1 MSRPLLFLLGAVTF
15 EVLWAIML
23 KLAGG
28 FARPWASVV
37 MVIAYVLSLVC
48 LNVACKELDLSLAYA
63 IWTGSGAA
71 LVALICVVA
80 FGEPLSLER
89 GLGIVLVI
97 AGVVVLLGFEP
108 APAARELTR

>member
-1 MSRPLLFLLGAVTF
+1 MSRPILFLAGAVTF

-28 FARPWASVV
+28 FTRPWP
-37 MVIAYVLSLVC
+37 SLVC

-71 LVALICVVA
+71 LVALVCVVA

-89 GLGIVLVI
+89 GLGLVLVI

-108 APAARELTR
+108 ARDASELVR

>member
-1 MSRPLLFLLGAVTF
+1 MGAVAF

-23 KLAGG
+23 KLAPG
-28 FARPWASVV
+28 FTRPWASLV
-37 MVIAYVLSLVC
+37 MAVAYVLSLVC
-48 LNVACKELDLSLAYA
+48 LNLACKELDLSLAYA

-89 GLGIVLVI
+89 GLGILLVI
-97 AGVVVLLGFEP
+97 AGVSVLLGFEP
-108 APAARELTR
+108 TTAARELVR

>member
-1 MSRPLLFLLGAVTF
+1 
-15 EVLWAIML
+15 ML

-28 FARPWASVV
+28 FTRPWPSLV
-37 MVIAYVLSLVC
+37 MAIAYLLSLVC

-71 LVALICVVA
+71 LVALVCVVA

-89 GLGIVLVI
+89 GLGLVLVI

-108 APAARELTR
+108 ARDASELVR